1 MITVSHSPFYSAKMT
16 WGEIHDV
23 IAVTPAIIL
32 PIGPTEPC
40 SEYGTMGA
48 SALSCFALANKLS
61 EKKKILL
68 SPVVPFGY
76 SIAYRAFDGCGVL
89 SAKTLTALLIDLL
102 KSWRCQHIRIF
113 IIIDGGSDNNYMVK
127 EATQRI
133 FARNPETRFCILNWQ
148 HMSEVRSFIAAACPG
163 IEYARSEYGILSMA
177 SYLDLSFVRQPDA
190 QKKHG
195 AIADQKTFQKW
206 QKTGRDPEKFRKL
219 FPDAQTSSIAHKF
232 NAQFGRELLLHIS
245 DVFEKTLHHELS
257 I

>member
-1 MITVSHSPFYSAKMT
+1 MITVSRSTFYSAKMT

-89 SAKTLTALLIDLL
+89 SAKTLTSLLIDLL
-102 KSWRCQHIRIF
+102 KSWRCQHIRTF
-113 IIIDGGSDNNYMVK
+113 IIIDGGSDNSCMVK
-127 EATQRI
+127 EAER
-133 FARNPETRFCILNWQ
+133 RNIRPQSRNKVLCSNWH

-163 IEYARSEYGILSMA
+163 RLTACRMPNANSATATWKGMGC
-177 SYLDLSFVRQPDA
+177 RR
-190 QKKHG
+190 
-195 AIADQKTFQKW
+195 T
-206 QKTGRDPEKFRKL
+206 FRK
-219 FPDAQTSSIAHKF
+219 
-232 NAQFGRELLLHIS
+232 E
-245 DVFEKTLHHELS
+245 
-257 I
+257 